1 MTNQAFYVI
10 FELPAWGRH
19 PSEKTQAGLSRPKA
33 KGEIPIEK
41 NVIVVD
47 EQGKQIGVTYPKR
60 ARGLVKKGRAR
71 YVDACTIC
79 LACPPDENLEDLQM
93 NENTINIPEEFEQTN
108 DAAQETWERP
118 ITPKY
123 ILESIEEII
132 RKQKYLES
140 AIAQIENL
148 EPEAAM
154 AISQIVEKREVT
166 NQKLIDFYQQAY
178 EKLVTPPD
186 LAHIPEITKIDYKRD
201 IANKLIEE
209 IKNAQDEETK
219 KALSNGLHG
228 FMVSW

>member
-1 MTNQAFYVI
+1 
-10 FELPAWGRH
+10 
-19 PSEKTQAGLSRPKA
+19 
-33 KGEIPIEK
+33 
-41 NVIVVD
+41 
-47 EQGKQIGVTYPKR
+47 
-60 ARGLVKKGRAR
+60 
-71 YVDACTIC
+71 
-79 LACPPDENLEDLQM
+79 M

-186 LAHIPEITKIDYKRD
+186 LTQVPNLAKNDYKRD
-201 IANKLIEE
+201 MAKHLIEE
-209 IKNAQDEETK
+209 IKTAEDNDTK
-219 KALSNGLHG
+219 EALSSALRDLFVG
-228 FMVSW
+228 W